1 MKRLRFEINDVY
13 RLFTEN
19 DDKIV
24 ENYIKTKEQI
34 NSDIAYFKT
43 QIGVFDNTIQNMK
56 NLQDG
61 INIAIDSSN
70 NRIDN
75 QQKEII
81 AIK

>member
-43 QIGVFDNTIQNMK
+43 QIGVFDNTI
-56 NLQDG
+56 
-61 INIAIDSSN
+61 
-70 NRIDN
+70 
-75 QQKEII
+75 
-81 AIK
+81 